1 MNYNSNPDIND
12 WNEDGK
18 KDLIIGEQSY
28 VSPNTGNIRVYLN
41 IGTNSAPVFNN
52 YTVMTAGAS
61 QIYRYRVNPRIYDL
75 EQDGLKDL
83 ILGNDDGRVYFYK
96 NVGTN
101 ANPVFNSS
109 YDTLKTRNGT
119 IIDAYYGSRFHIA
132 DWTDD
137 GDPDMLI
144 SGYYGYIGLYE
155 NSVTGIREEYT
166 KKLAKTL
173 TITPNP
179 VNNKAIFKYSLNRQT
194 FVQINIYSADG
205 RLIASPISRNKEK
218 GDQQFTWNVCDDND
232 RGLPAG
238 VYFIELKT
246 GTEIITHRIT
256 VVR

>member
-1 MNYNSNPDIND
+1 
-12 WNEDGK
+12 
-18 KDLIIGEQSY
+18 
-28 VSPNTGNIRVYLN
+28 
-41 IGTNSAPVFNN
+41 
-52 YTVMTAGAS
+52 
-61 QIYRYRVNPRIYDL
+61 
-75 EQDGLKDL
+75 
-83 ILGNDDGRVYFYK
+83 
-96 NVGTN
+96 
-101 ANPVFNSS
+101 
-109 YDTLKTRNGT
+109 
-119 IIDAYYGSRFHIA
+119 
-132 DWTDD
+132 
-137 GDPDMLI
+137 MLI

-205 RLIASPISRNKEK
+205 RLIASPISRYEEK

-238 VYFIELKT
+238 IYFIELKT
-246 GTEIITHRIT
+246 GTETITHRIT